1 MNRCLLAVCCGLAAA
16 APLAA
21 QGTKVKHPKRPAEAT
36 SANADT
42 NSALNYYRYG
52 MARLEGDPSLAS
64 DALYWA
70 IRLDPV

>member
-42 NSALNYYRYG
+42 NSALNYSAAPFR
-52 MARLEGDPSLAS
+52 RLSPHANSCSPSL
-64 DALYWA
+64 
-70 IRLDPV
+70 